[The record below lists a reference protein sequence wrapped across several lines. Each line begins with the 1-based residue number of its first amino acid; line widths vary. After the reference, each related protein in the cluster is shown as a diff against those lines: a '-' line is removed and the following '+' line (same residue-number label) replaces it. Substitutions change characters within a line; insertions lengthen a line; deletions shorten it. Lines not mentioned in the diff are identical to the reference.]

1 MKALSSLKNNLRR
14 MLLLRPLIIR
24 KIRPKVTERLVSM
37 KTNQSLI
44 LFRLLSTTTVVMKM
58 FSSLLRKAIN
68 LLKRRIQSLLLRLL
82 SKPQLS
88 KQMNQL
94 GPLKNEPKITTRISI
109 QTKITIETISP
120 IEAFRI
126 ITSSKITLKRDRTTT
141 MPIERSKI
149 LRSI

>member
-1 MKALSSLKNNLRR
+1 